1 MSTED
6 AQVSTSPRINAQFIF
21 SRCDRVSWD
30 YDFVLPE
37 PMFWTGCHIASFY
50 TMTEAGIEG
59 MLEHKRVV
67 QRHQLQKSDDAHL
80 PFDIYILS
88 SMLAVLTW
96 ILSFS

>member
-1 MSTED
+1 
-6 AQVSTSPRINAQFIF
+6 
-21 SRCDRVSWD
+21 
-30 YDFVLPE
+30 
-37 PMFWTGCHIASFY
+37 
-50 TMTEAGIEG
+50 MTEAGIEG